1 MTTAK
6 AQPIA
11 EMKKQSVEIGEEVAK
26 LRSEQSK
33 QDIEDA
39 EQRKKRLVEQR
50 ELLRKKK
57 QEERN

>member
-1 MTTAK
+1 
-6 AQPIA
+6 
-11 EMKKQSVEIGEEVAK
+11 MKKQSIEISEEVAK